1 MQSEFEL
8 GAVVKEDGRTVREHL
23 QAAYERSGIMPD
35 ALANAQAIPDGCE
48 QLWADFM
55 ALHSSRGSTGFG
67 PARISFGDIA
77 AFEQVARVKL
87 APWELDA
94 IRRADN
100 AFLVHYAETHKPET
114 KH

>member
-1 MQSEFEL
+1 M
-8 GAVVKEDGRTVREHL
+8 REHL
-23 QAAYERSGIMPD
+23 QAAYQRSGIMPE
-35 ALANAQAIPDGCE
+35 ALALAQDVPEGCE

-67 PARISFGDIA
+67 PARISFADIA

-87 APWELDA
+87 APWQLEV

-100 AFLVHYAETHKPET
+100 AFLVHYAEMHKPET